1 MHEPSNLR
9 KTFSMYKIIRLFGSI
24 IISFYNYDNNFVV
37 QILFFFKFHM
47 CIHNSD
53 SNNPK
58 HKSKFFVADAI
69 LRARTVQVVC

>member
-37 QILFFFKFHM
+37 QILFF
-47 CIHNSD
+47 
-53 SNNPK
+53 
-58 HKSKFFVADAI
+58 
-69 LRARTVQVVC
+69 